1 MSRKK
6 EIGVCRNCGK
16 QLPYSAQARGKPF
29 CCNHCRNMWRNNLR
43 GNQEI
48 HPVRDYGSYR
58 AVCFLCGR
66 EFETHGRG
74 QRYCSIECQRED
86 CGKGKA

>member
-1 MSRKK
+1 
-6 EIGVCRNCGK
+6 
-16 QLPYSAQARGKPF
+16 
-29 CCNHCRNMWRNNLR
+29 MWRNNLR

-58 AVCFLCGR
+58 AVCFYCGR

-74 QRYCSIECQRED
+74 RRYCSIECQRED
-86 CGKGKA
+86 SGKGKA